1 MTEKEV
7 YKILKTINLPL
18 AYDHFEEGKAP
29 KLPYLVYRYPHT
41 NNFAADGR
49 VHARVNALDI
59 ELYTESKDLT
69 TERKIE
75 TVLDECG
82 IFYEKTEIFITSEKM
97 YQILYETEVL
107 IDG

>member
-7 YKILKTINLPL
+7 YKMLKMVNLPL

-29 KLPYLVYRYPHT
+29 KPPYLVYRYPHT
-41 NNFAADGR
+41 NNFAADGG
-49 VHARVNALDI
+49 VHTIVNALDI

-75 TVLDECG
+75 TVLNECG
-82 IFYEKTEIFITSEKM
+82 IFYEKTETFITSEKM
-97 YQILYETEVL
+97 YQITYETEVL
-107 IDG
+107 ING

>member
-7 YKILKTINLPL
+7 YKMLKTINLPL
-18 AYDHFEEGKAP
+18 AYDHFEESKAP

-41 NNFAADGR
+41 NNFAADGK
-49 VHARVNALDI
+49 VHTKVNALDI
-59 ELYTESKDLT
+59 ELYTESKDLA

-75 TVLDECG
+75 AVLDECG
-82 IFYEKTEIFITSEKM
+82 IFYEKTETFITSEKM